1 MKLLDIFVSND
12 SEKLLKLLPV
22 LFSTIL
28 QCKQIMPERQNL
40 QPLTPSKAT
49 TLRLTTFWLGP
60 LSQALA
66 CLIFQQKPTKS
77 WSGVVQAS
85 WGIFRKRF
93 NQETRWSVSFTA
105 IFPHLVLGGYNMKKS
120 RTSTSTVHLPTTV
133 ILWTALNN
141 PSITTTREQRR
152 STRIWDKTR
161 LFPSVSV
168 VHSQSWVMLL
178 LSTFI
183 ETQWSKWS
191 GTLSTVPQIRG
202 KPLKSFGW

>member
-105 IFPHLVLGGYNMKKS
+105 IFPHLVLGGYKMKKS

-152 STRIWDKTR
+152 STWIWDKT
-161 LFPSVSV
+161 
-168 VHSQSWVMLL
+168 
-178 LSTFI
+178 LSLSLSCPFAELGDAIALNLHRNPMVKMVCNSIYSTPN
-183 ETQWSKWS
+183 S
-191 GTLSTVPQIRG
+191 GEAS
-202 KPLKSFGW
+202 

>member
-1 MKLLDIFVSND
+1 MKLLDIFMSND

-28 QCKQIMPERQNL
+28 QCKQIMPERQDL

-49 TLRLTTFWLGP
+49 TLCLTTFWLGP
-60 LSQALA
+60 LSQALS

-105 IFPHLVLGGYNMKKS
+105 TFPHLVLGGYKMKKIS
-120 RTSTSTVHLPTTV
+120 HINIYSTSSNNGDPLNCLKQSINHNDTGTTAFNV
-133 ILWTALNN
+133 NLRQDSFPQSQLSIRRVGWCYCSQ
-141 PSITTTREQRR
+141 PS
-152 STRIWDKTR
+152 
-161 LFPSVSV
+161 
-168 VHSQSWVMLL
+168 
-178 LSTFI
+178 
-183 ETQWSKWS
+183 SKPN
-191 GTLSTVPQIRG
+191 GQNGL
-202 KPLKSFGW
+202 